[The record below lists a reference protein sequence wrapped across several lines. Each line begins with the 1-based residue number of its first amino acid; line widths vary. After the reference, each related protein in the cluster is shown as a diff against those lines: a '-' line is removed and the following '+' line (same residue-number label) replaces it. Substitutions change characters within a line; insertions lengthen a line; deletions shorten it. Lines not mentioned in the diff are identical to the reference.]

1 MARLREEI
9 VEEFI
14 VQEDVTMKL
23 LTSFKD
29 LIGSGALS
37 PGCKLPPERKLA
49 QQFGI
54 SRPSLRQALKVLN
67 IMGVLS
73 QKVGDGTY
81 LNQDASMILKEP
93 LEFLL
98 LLDGI
103 SHHELFEARLMV
115 EPELAARAAERAT
128 SADLAT
134 LHRTIASVAKCAND
148 QNSFIEHDVVF
159 HGAIARAAG
168 NRIFQM
174 LFSVIHRALLKSVA
188 RTSRFVDI
196 EHTVS
201 LHRAI
206 YSAIYNRRPEAAR
219 QAMRNHL
226 LDARSVLERAIQT
239 GKILNLDDVERIER
253 AQRGGNGKKA

>member
-115 EPELAARAAERAT
+115 EPELAARAAE
-128 SADLAT
+128 SANIVALGT
-134 LHRTIASVAKCAND
+134 LH
-148 QNSFIEHDVVF
+148 
-159 HGAIARAAG
+159 
-168 NRIFQM
+168 
-174 LFSVIHRALLKSVA
+174 
-188 RTSRFVDI
+188 
-196 EHTVS
+196 
-201 LHRAI
+201 
-206 YSAIYNRRPEAAR
+206 
-219 QAMRNHL
+219 
-226 LDARSVLERAIQT
+226 
-239 GKILNLDDVERIER
+239 
-253 AQRGGNGKKA
+253 